1 MEGGD
6 VSLLIEE
13 QVEGGC
19 NEDISPL
26 IEEVLAVE
34 AIDGISGGRDEPVVG
49 PTMKT
54 GFSSLPFSGTST
66 PSLSAT
72 GDSNKASIEEK
83 MWSGNAD
90 ICSEEVSI
98 IMREGVQCR
107 TCLHL

>member
-34 AIDGISGGRDEPVVG
+34 AIDGISGSRDEPVVG

-54 GFSSLPFSGTST
+54 GFSSLPFSGTSS

-72 GDSNKASIEEK
+72 GDSNEASTEEK
-83 MWSGNAD
+83 VWSGNAQ

-98 IMREGVQCR
+98 REVVECR
-107 TCLHL
+107 SGTCLHC